1 MSEALGQFAWPKIG
15 QERVVSFL
23 EKSILAQKIANTYIF
38 AGLKD
43 LGKHSLALA
52 FAHNLWRQD
61 LAHDNDD
68 DAFKA
73 RLNSDLCVLQCL
85 EDKQQISVNQAREF
99 VRQLSLASF
108 FNSYKIGIIK
118 EADRLSLEAQNAL
131 LKTLEEPRTKVVII
145 LLTESPDKLL
155 ATILSRS
162 QLLYFYPVSKDVLYD
177 YLLDEVPGKRSQAQE
192 ISALAEGRPLRALQW
207 LQEPEQYQAVLELQ
221 SSALDFILSDLS
233 HRFAWIKDNIGDSP
247 EREKIILYLQVWE
260 NLWRDA
266 LLFSLNQIDRLRYP
280 ALKEQWQKLQTQNP
294 HLNLSKTALASLQVL
309 QASRQQLQGAIN
321 PKNILDNLA
330 IYF

>member
-1 MSEALGQFAWPKIG
+1 MSETLGQFTWPKIG
-15 QERVVSFL
+15 QERVISFL
-23 EKSILAQKIANTYIF
+23 EKSILAQKIAHTYIF
-38 AGLKD
+38 AGPKD
-43 LGKHSLALA
+43 LGKNSLALA

-61 LAHDNDD
+61 VVKSDD
-68 DAFKA
+68 ESFKA
-73 RLNSDLCVLQCL
+73 RLNSDLCVLSRL
-85 EDKQQISVNQAREF
+85 EDKQQVSVDQAREF

-131 LKTLEEPRTKVVII
+131 LKTLEEPRSQVIII

-162 QLLYFYPVSKDVLYD
+162 QLLYFYPVSQEAVYD
-177 YLLDEVPGKRSQAQE
+177 YLLDQAPGKRSQAQE
-192 ISALAEGRPLRALQW
+192 IAALAEGRPLRALKW

-233 HRFAWIKDNIGDSP
+233 HRFAWIKDNVGDSP

-260 NLWRDA
+260 NLWRDV
-266 LLFSLNQIDRLRYP
+266 LLFSFNQIDRLRYP

-294 HLNLSKTALASLQVL
+294 HLNLSKTALAALQVL

-321 PKNILDNLA
+321 PKNILENLA